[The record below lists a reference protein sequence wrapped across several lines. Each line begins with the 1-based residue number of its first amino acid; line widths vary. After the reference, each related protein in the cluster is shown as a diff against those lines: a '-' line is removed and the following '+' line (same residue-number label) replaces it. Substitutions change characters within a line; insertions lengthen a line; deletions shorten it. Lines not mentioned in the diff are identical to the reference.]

1 MYSRKTIVQLM
12 EEAEA
17 EINPVTK
24 SVLKSIVCSRA
35 VELEVKCNKDA
46 TIARRMNRLAVIR
59 KLTMV
64 KRCRLGLLL
73 TFNAMILLG
82 IVLVYNSITFVGEI
96 VWN

>member
-59 KLTMV
+59 KLT
-64 KRCRLGLLL
+64 
-73 TFNAMILLG
+73 FNAMILLG